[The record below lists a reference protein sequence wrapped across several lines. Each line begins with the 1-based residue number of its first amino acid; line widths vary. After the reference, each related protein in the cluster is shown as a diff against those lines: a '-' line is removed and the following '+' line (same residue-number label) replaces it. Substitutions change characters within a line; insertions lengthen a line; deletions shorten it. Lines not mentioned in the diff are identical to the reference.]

1 MPADPKPRARVDDR
15 DALRLAAVRPCQI
28 TGIQPTDYYVTKVD
42 THHLIGGS
50 QRHDETDNLFRI
62 LHRLHMELTGK
73 RHAAL
78 AVLVRAFMTRD
89 QADYVRLVKGE
100 AWLNERYP
108 PAHAVAYHAQ
118 RGL

>member
-1 MPADPKPRARVDDR
+1 MPADPKPRARVKDG
-15 DALRLAAVRPCQI
+15 DALRTAAEWPCQI
-28 TGIQPTDYYVTKVD
+28 TGVWPGGIIKVD

-50 QRHDETDNLFRI
+50 QRHDEIGNLFRI
-62 LHRLHMELTGK
+62 LHTLHMELTGK

-78 AVLVRAFMTRD
+78 AVLIRAFMTLD